1 MADEQIT
8 GQKDFLYQAVRWI
21 VIISF
26 LVMVVSAW
34 LQVISRYIIQYPLGW
49 TGELSQ
55 IMMFWFAFMSV
66 AALVYQRSMMKV
78 DAFVSIVSPRWQTI
92 LSISVHTVQAIFF
105 VWLVYLSMRL
115 VVLAANQVSTA
126 VRIPYSYIYFSLPLG
141 LAVAAFYSLKFA
153 WHDFRGLLRGKFH
166 ATKRGEGEG

>member
-1 MADEQIT
+1 MVNKVTA
-8 GQKDFLYQAVRWI
+8 GKKDTLYQGVRWI

-55 IMMFWFAFMSV
+55 IMMFWFAFLSV
-66 AALVYQRSMMKV
+66 GALVYQRSMMKV

-92 LSISVHTVQAIFF
+92 LSIAVHTVQAIFF
-105 VWLVYLSMRL
+105 AWLVYLSMKL
-115 VVLAANQVSTA
+115 VVLAAGQMSTA

-141 LAVAAFYSLKFA
+141 LAVAVFYSLRHA
-153 WHDFRGLLRGKFH
+153 WHDFRGLLRGKFLT
-166 ATKRGEGEG
+166 TKRGEGEG